1 MIDVTLQNF
10 EQEVIQASM
19 QTPVLVDFWA
29 PWCGPC
35 RNLGPV
41 LEKLEQAY
49 AGRVRFVKIN
59 SDENPQLAQAF
70 GVRSIPTVVAMVNGQ
85 PADAFM
91 GAKPE
96 GEVRAFIERLL
107 PKAHEQALLE
117 AEQAW
122 QAGDTERAEGLLQQ
136 ALALDPGYDEARIAY
151 VQLLVDVGRLDD
163 AHAQFERISPRGRS
177 DPDFKPTIDALEL
190 AINAREHVA
199 ELPEEAELVARI
211 AANPADLQARLN
223 LAELRIARKAWG
235 PAMDELLEIVQ
246 RDRAFQDDIGRKTL
260 ISVFNMASA
269 QPELVS
275 QYRRR
280 LSTML
285 F

>member
-1 MIDVTLQNF
+1 V
-10 EQEVIQASM
+10 
-19 QTPVLVDFWA
+19 
-29 PWCGPC
+29 
-35 RNLGPV
+35 
-41 LEKLEQAY
+41 EQAY
-49 AGRVRFVKIN
+49 AGRIRIVKIN

-96 GEVRAFIERLL
+96 GEVRAFVERLL
-107 PKAHEQALLE
+107 PKAHEQALQQ

-122 QAGDTERAEGLLQQ
+122 QAGDTERAEALLQQ
-136 ALALDPGYDEARIAY
+136 SLALDPGYDEARIAY
-151 VQLLVDVGRLDD
+151 VQLLVDAGRLDD
-163 AHAQFERISPRGRS
+163 AHAQFERISHRS
-177 DPDFKPTIDALEL
+177 RVDPELKPAIDALEL
-190 AINAREHVA
+190 AISAREHVA

-211 AANPADLQARLN
+211 AANPDDLQARLN

-246 RDRAFQDDIGRKTL
+246 RDRSFQDDIGRKTL

-280 LSTML
+280 LSAML

>member
-35 RNLGPV
+35 RSLGPV

-49 AGRVRFVKIN
+49 AGRIRIVKIN

-163 AHAQFERISPRGRS
+163 AHAQFERISHRSRS
-177 DPDFKPTIDALEL
+177 DPELKPSIDALEL

-211 AANPADLQARLN
+211 AATPGDLQARLS

-246 RDRAFQDDIGRKTL
+246 RDRSFQDDIGRKTL